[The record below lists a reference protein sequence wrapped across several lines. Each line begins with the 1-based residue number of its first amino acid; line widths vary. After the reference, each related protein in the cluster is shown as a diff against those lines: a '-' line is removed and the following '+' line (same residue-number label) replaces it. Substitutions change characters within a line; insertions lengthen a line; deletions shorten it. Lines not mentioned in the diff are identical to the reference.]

1 MDCRYFVYLDSQTV
15 ERSVKSLGKE
25 FEARNIGAAILKVN
39 SKLKSSS
46 MRAKLHP
53 LSTQPGFI
61 SDICCK
67 EESKVPRKSS
77 QQPIWVKDNPHL
89 WWKTEANIYQPRWKQ
104 SLLIIVAKTSSTY
117 MKIFLVGRIIGVPVK
132 WRTCTLLVSL
142 RLHLGF
148 LSCLIFFLSR
158 WAHIFNA
165 KASFFGGYF
174 ASYQC
179 NDHLQQRLYDKLWNI
194 HLGRVSWKVWVPE
207 KSCTFH
213 HNCEFWF

>member
-1 MDCRYFVYLDSQTV
+1 MDCRYCVSLDSQTV

-77 QQPIWVKDNPHL
+77 QQPIWVKDIPHL
-89 WWKTEANIYQPRWKQ
+89 WWKAEANIYQPRWKQ

-148 LSCLIFFLSR
+148 LSCLIFFISMSSHFQCEGIFFWRIFCQLSM
-158 WAHIFNA
+158 
-165 KASFFGGYF
+165 
-174 ASYQC
+174 
-179 NDHLQQRLYDKLWNI
+179 QRSLTTKTLWQVVKSSPWSGLVES
-194 HLGRVSWKVWVPE
+194 LGSWK
-207 KSCTFH
+207 KLHFSS
-213 HNCEFWF
+213 

>member
-61 SDICCK
+61 SDICSK

-148 LSCLIFFLSR
+148 LSCLIFFISMSSHFQCEGIFLEDILPVINATITYNKDFMTSCEIFTLVGSR
-158 WAHIFNA
+158 G
-165 KASFFGGYF
+165 KFGF
-174 ASYQC
+174 LKKVA
-179 NDHLQQRLYDKLWNI
+179 L
-194 HLGRVSWKVWVPE
+194 VS
-207 KSCTFH
+207 
-213 HNCEFWF
+213 CEFWF